1 MERRPIR
8 HDVIVV
14 GARAAGAATA
24 MLLARRGHD
33 VLVVDRAELPS
44 DTLSTHSIA
53 RSGVVQLDRWGLL
66 DRVLASGAPAIREVA
81 FHAGDTCTIRQIK
94 PHAGVDLVVAP
105 RRHVLDAI
113 LADAA
118 TAAGA
123 TLRTGVHVRGTS
135 RADDGRVTGVWG
147 HDADGPVERRARL
160 VIGADGVRSRIA
172 RSVAAITLEAR
183 PADGATHYA
192 YHGAPTWTS
201 TELYVGQRALSGIF
215 PTHVGQACIWTCLPR
230 DEAVAFRHDAAG
242 PGAAFDAMLRRA
254 APELA
259 ERIATTPRMSAVRGA
274 IGLPN
279 HVLRAGGPGWAL
291 VGDAGY
297 HRDPITGHGISDALR
312 DAELLADAVDDILR
326 GERDEAHALEAYQ
339 RTRDRM
345 LREIFEITCALAQ
358 FPPIDQ
364 FVELQRALSTA
375 IDAEAAALADRP
387 RSDALV
393 TG

>member
-1 MERRPIR
+1 MEHRPTH

-66 DRVLASGAPAIREVA
+66 DRVLASGAPAIRTIA
-81 FHAGDTCTIRQIK
+81 FHAGDTCTVRQVR
-94 PHAGVDLVVAP
+94 PHAGVDLLVAP
-105 RRHVLDAI
+105 RRRVLDAI

-147 HDADGPVERRARL
+147 HDADGPVELRARL

-172 RSVAAITLEAR
+172 RSVAAATVEDR
-183 PADGATHYA
+183 PAGGATHYA
-192 YHGAPTWTS
+192 YHEAPAWTS
-201 TELYVGQRALSGIF
+201 TELYVGHRALSGIF
-215 PTHVGQACIWTCLPR
+215 PTHDGQACIWTCLPR
-230 DEAVAFRHDAAG
+230 DEAVAFRHDATD
-242 PGAAFDAMLRRA
+242 PSVAFDSMLRRA

-259 ERIATTPRMSAVRGA
+259 ERVATTPRMSVVRGA

-279 HVLRAGGPGWAL
+279 HLLRAGGPGWAL

-312 DAELLADAVDDILR
+312 DADLLADAVHGILR
-326 GERDEAHALEAYQ
+326 GELEEATALATYQ

-345 LREIFEITCALAQ
+345 LREVFEITCALAQ
-358 FPPIDQ
+358 FPPLDE
-364 FVELQRALSTA
+364 FVELQRALSVA
-375 IDAEAAALADRP
+375 IDAEAAVLADR
-387 RSDALV
+387 
-393 TG
+393 